1 MKAGSVEART
11 GNYNQALPDPIAAPP
26 PEPEISHLETFFLFP
41 FSLDRDLILD
51 RHGSLWNGRRWIGGL
66 DDWIRAHDASAPP
79 LLGRWQR
86 SAYTSFGLD
95 SPAYQDMV
103 FFHPVVRRIY
113 FDAVGMNAGEWQ
125 GEEIGG
131 EGESLL
137 RFYRMP
143 IAPEKKVT
151 LRALDDRGRSDE
163 VHLKDLRMILFANGI
178 GILSM
183 GVEARAIPA
192 RRALWINEMMRKLY
206 PSSTRQ
212 MREGR
217 TPSLLQICVDGAVAL
232 TDDFAGAGMRNYL
245 PPISKTIAGLLY
257 FAHYDNQEY
266 EGVLDERMIVYTY
279 MSIDPDSV
287 PANYSQSPEYEVF
300 VARALYVDQWG
311 KDFRYDPEF
320 TRELLKNHLYRRWAH
335 QGTYYGFTSYSN
347 ITICFGQF
355 DCDDH
360 LLSEGFLIHRMFRS
374 RYYLMAV
381 IALFYRATLVDFAEL
396 AALVSRRLYQDFEN
410 NKLTEANI
418 ELTDELR
425 YEFVTFSNYWHFDE
439 LANKDE
445 EVEHF
450 DMQCDAY
457 RIWSMKEEIGDEVER
472 LNIVLNEYYQKRNT
486 QAVNRLAMLSMI
498 LGGGAVLTGFFGMNF
513 GGAFER
519 TFFNPNQGTVTI
531 HWAAILGVAILTF
544 GALLFGVCLIAIHWG
559 DYKDTLVPRLRTP
572 VKTRVSVKKV
582 D

>member
-1 MKAGSVEART
+1 M
-11 GNYNQALPDPIAAPP
+11 I
-26 PEPEISHLETFFLFP
+26 EPEIAHLETFFLFP
-41 FSLDRDLILD
+41 FSLDRDIILE
-51 RHGSLWNGRRWIGGL
+51 RHGGLWNGRRWIAGL
-66 DDWIRAHDASAPP
+66 DDWIRSHDSEAPAE
-79 LLGRWQR
+79 LGRWQR

-113 FDAVGMNAGEWQ
+113 FDAVGMNAGEWH

-143 IAPEKKVT
+143 LPVGRRAT
-151 LRALDDRGRSDE
+151 LRAIDDRGRSEE
-163 VHLKDLRMILFANGI
+163 VELKDLRMILFANGI
-178 GILSM
+178 GILSI
-183 GVEARAIPA
+183 GVDAWRIPA
-192 RRALWINEMMRKLY
+192 RRALWINEMMRKVY

-212 MREGR
+212 VREGR
-217 TPSLLQICVDGAVAL
+217 TPARLEICVDGEPVL
-232 TDDFAGAGMRNYL
+232 QDGFANSGMRNYL
-245 PPISKTIAGLLY
+245 PPLSKTLTGLLY

-279 MSIDPDSV
+279 LSIDPASV
-287 PANYSQSPEYEVF
+287 PPGYQSSPEYQILVS
-300 VARALYVDQWG
+300 RILYVDQWG
-311 KDFRYDPEF
+311 GDYRYDPEF
-320 TRELLKNHLYRRWAH
+320 TQELLKSHLYRRWAH

-347 ITICFGQF
+347 VTVCFGAF

-360 LLSEGFLIHRMFRS
+360 QLSEGFLIHRMFRS

-381 IALFYRATLVDFAEL
+381 IALFYRATLLDFAEL
-396 AALVSRRLYQDFEN
+396 TALVSRRLYQDFEN
-410 NKLTEANI
+410 GKLSDENI

-445 EVEHF
+445 EMEHF
-450 DMQCDAY
+450 DMQAEAY
-457 RIWSMKEEIGDEVER
+457 RIWPMKEEIAQEVDR

-513 GGAFER
+513 GGAFGN
-519 TFFNPNQGTVTI
+519 TFFHPESGAASGY
-531 HWAAILGVAILTF
+531 WAAIAGVALVAF
-544 GALLFGVCLIAIHWG
+544 GALLFGVFLIVINWH
-559 DYKDTLVPRLRTP
+559 DYKDTLVPRLRQP
-572 VKTRVSVKKV
+572 AKALLSVKRIE
-582 D
+582 